1 MINTEINYTTILK
14 NKRLIS
20 IAGDESKDF
29 LNNLLTNDLSSLDK
43 KDSIYSCLLTPQ
55 GKINSHFFITK
66 KNNEYLIIIDEEL
79 AKDFTEK
86 LNFYK
91 LRLNVKIEI
100 INNLVVL
107 FSLDKKINLSNTI
120 VSFNDPRHEKF
131 GKYFVI
137 ESTQISNFKNL
148 SDDHEYYKN
157 FINQNG
163 LIDNIF
169 TNLKDKFFSLE
180 CNMKEL
186 NAIDF
191 KKGCFVGQENTAR
204 MNLKDKVSKRII
216 LLESKNNLKI
226 DEDILFENEVIGKVV
241 SANPNF
247 GSIKMKDYSRFK
259 NKDLISKSGSVKIN
273 MPNWINI

>member
-79 AKDFTEK
+79 VKDFTEK

-91 LRLNVKIEI
+91 LRLNVKIET

-131 GKYFVI
+131 GKYFII
-137 ESTQISNFKNL
+137 ESSQTGNVKNL
-148 SDDHEYYKN
+148 SDDNEYYKN

-169 TNLKDKFFSLE
+169 INLKDKFFSLE

-216 LLESKNNLKI
+216 LLESKNDLKI
-226 DEDILFENEVIGKVV
+226 DEDILFENEIIGKVV
-241 SANPNF
+241 STNPNF

>member
-55 GKINSHFFITK
+55 GKVNSHFFITK
-66 KNNEYLIIIDEEL
+66 KNDKYLIIIDGEL

-91 LRLNVKIEI
+91 LRLNVKIET

-107 FSLDKKINLSNTI
+107 FSLNKKINLSNII

-131 GKYFVI
+131 GKYFII
-137 ESTQISNFKNL
+137 ESVQTSNVENL
-148 SDDHEYYKN
+148 SDDNEYYKN

-216 LLESKNNLKI
+216 LLKSKENLKI
-226 DEDILFENEVIGKVV
+226 DEDILFENEIIGKVV
-241 SANPNF
+241 SANPSF
-247 GSIKMKDYSRFK
+247 GVIKMKDYSQFK
-259 NKDLISKSGSVKIN
+259 NKDLISKSGKIKIN
-273 MPNWINI
+273 IPAWLNI

>member
-1 MINTEINYTTILK
+1 MINSEINYTTILK

-55 GKINSHFFITK
+55 GKVNSHFFITK
-66 KNNEYLIIIDEEL
+66 KNDKYLIIIDEEL

-91 LRLNVKIEI
+91 LRLNVIIET

-107 FSLDKKINLSNTI
+107 FSLNKKINLSNAI

-131 GKYFVI
+131 GKYFII
-137 ESTQISNFKNL
+137 ESAQTSNVENL
-148 SDDHEYYKN
+148 SDDNEYYKN

-216 LLESKNNLKI
+216 LLKSKENLKI
-226 DEDILFENEVIGKVV
+226 DEDILFENEIIGKVV
-241 SANPNF
+241 SANPSF
-247 GSIKMKDYSRFK
+247 GVIKMKDYSQFK
-259 NKDLISKSGSVKIN
+259 NKDLISKSGKIKIN
-273 MPNWINI
+273 IPAWLNI

>member
-1 MINTEINYTTILK
+1 MINSEINYTTILK

-55 GKINSHFFITK
+55 GKVNSHFFITK
-66 KNNEYLIIIDEEL
+66 KNDKYLIIIDEEL

-91 LRLNVKIEI
+91 LRLNVKIET

-107 FSLDKKINLSNTI
+107 FSLNKKINLSNAI

-131 GKYFVI
+131 GKYFII
-137 ESTQISNFKNL
+137 ESAQTSNVENL
-148 SDDHEYYKN
+148 SDDNEYYKN

-216 LLESKNNLKI
+216 LLESKENLKI
-226 DEDILFENEVIGKVV
+226 DEDILFENEIIGKVV
-241 SANPNF
+241 SANPSF
-247 GSIKMKDYSRFK
+247 GVIKMKDYSQFK
-259 NKDLISKSGSVKIN
+259 NKDLISKSGKIKIN
-273 MPNWINI
+273 IPAWLNI

>member
-79 AKDFTEK
+79 VKDFTEK

-91 LRLNVKIEI
+91 LRLNVKIET

-131 GKYFVI
+131 GKYFII
-137 ESTQISNFKNL
+137 ESSQTGNVKNL
-148 SDDHEYYKN
+148 SDDNEYYKN

-216 LLESKNNLKI
+216 LLDSKENLKI
-226 DEDILFENEVIGKVV
+226 DEDILFENEIIGKVV
-241 SANPNF
+241 SANPSF
-247 GSIKMKDYSRFK
+247 GVIKMKDYSQFK
-259 NKDLISKSGSVKIN
+259 NKDLISKSGKIKIN
-273 MPNWINI
+273 IPAWLNI

>member
-1 MINTEINYTTILK
+1 M
-14 NKRLIS
+14 
-20 IAGDESKDF
+20 
-29 LNNLLTNDLSSLDK
+29 
-43 KDSIYSCLLTPQ
+43 
-55 GKINSHFFITK
+55 
-66 KNNEYLIIIDEEL
+66 
-79 AKDFTEK
+79 
-86 LNFYK
+86 
-91 LRLNVKIEI
+91 
-100 INNLVVL
+100 
-107 FSLDKKINLSNTI
+107 DKKINLSNTI

-216 LLESKNNLKI
+216 LLESKNDLKI
-226 DEDILFENEVIGKVV
+226 DEDILFENEIIGKVV
-241 SANPNF
+241 SVNPNF

-259 NKDLISKSGSVKIN
+259 NKDLISKSGDIKIN

>member
-79 AKDFTEK
+79 VKDFTEK

-131 GKYFVI
+131 GKYFI
-137 ESTQISNFKNL
+137 IKSAQTSNVKNL
-148 SDDHEYYKN
+148 SDDNEYYKN

-169 TNLKDKFFSLE
+169 INLKDKFFSLE

-204 MNLKDKVSKRII
+204 MNLKDKVSKRIV
-216 LLESKNNLKI
+216 LLESKNDLKI
-226 DEDILFENEVIGKVV
+226 DEDILFENEIIGKVV
-241 SANPNF
+241 SVNPNF
-247 GSIKMKDYSRFK
+247 GSIKMKDYSQFK

>member
-1 MINTEINYTTILK
+1 MINSEINYTTILK

-55 GKINSHFFITK
+55 GKVNSHFFITK
-66 KNNEYLIIIDEEL
+66 KNDKYLIIIDEEL

-91 LRLNVKIEI
+91 LRLNVIIET

-107 FSLDKKINLSNTI
+107 FSLNKKINLSNAI

-131 GKYFVI
+131 GKYFII
-137 ESTQISNFKNL
+137 ESAQTSNVENL
-148 SDDHEYYKN
+148 SDDNEYYKN

-216 LLESKNNLKI
+216 LLDSKENLKI
-226 DEDILFENEVIGKVV
+226 DEDILFENEIIGKVV
-241 SANPNF
+241 SANPSF
-247 GSIKMKDYSRFK
+247 GVIKMKDYSQFK
-259 NKDLISKSGSVKIN
+259 NKDLISKSGKIKIN
-273 MPNWINI
+273 IPAWLNI

>member
-66 KNNEYLIIIDEEL
+66 KKNEYLIIIDEEL

-91 LRLNVKIEI
+91 LRLNVKIDI

-107 FSLDKKINLSNTI
+107 FSLNKKINLSNTI

-131 GKYFVI
+131 GKYFII
-137 ESTQISNFKNL
+137 ESSQTGNVKNL
-148 SDDHEYYKN
+148 SDDNEYYKN
-157 FINQNG
+157 FINQSG

-259 NKDLISKSGSVKIN
+259 NKDLISKSGDIKIN

>member
-20 IAGDESKDF
+20 ITGDESKDF

-55 GKINSHFFITK
+55 GKVNSHFFITK

-79 AKDFTEK
+79 VKDFTEK

-91 LRLNVKIEI
+91 LRLNVKIET

-131 GKYFVI
+131 GKYFII
-137 ESTQISNFKNL
+137 ESSQTGNVKNL
-148 SDDHEYYKN
+148 SDDNEYYKN
-157 FINQNG
+157 FINQSG

-204 MNLKDKVSKRII
+204 MNLKDKISKRII
-216 LLESKNNLKI
+216 LLESKNDLKI
-226 DEDILFENEVIGKVV
+226 DEDILFENEIIGKVV
-241 SANPNF
+241 SVNPNF
-247 GSIKMKDYSRFK
+247 GSIKMKDYSQFK
-259 NKDLISKSGSVKIN
+259 NKDLVSKSGSVKIN

>member
-259 NKDLISKSGSVKIN
+259 NKDLISKSGDIKIN

>member
-66 KNNEYLIIIDEEL
+66 KKNEYLIIIDEEL

-91 LRLNVKIEI
+91 LRLNVKIDI

-107 FSLDKKINLSNTI
+107 FSLNKKINLSNTI
-120 VSFNDPRHEKF
+120 VSFKDPRHEKF
-131 GKYFVI
+131 GKYFII
-137 ESTQISNFKNL
+137 ESTQTYNVKNL
-148 SDDHEYYKN
+148 SDDNEYYKN

-169 TNLKDKFFSLE
+169 TNLKEKFFSLE

-259 NKDLISKSGSVKIN
+259 NKDLISKSGDIKIN

>member
-20 IAGDESKDF
+20 ITGDESKDF

-66 KNNEYLIIIDEEL
+66 KNKEYLIIIDEEL
-79 AKDFTEK
+79 VKDFTEK
-86 LNFYK
+86 INFYK
-91 LRLNVKIEI
+91 LRLNIKIET

-131 GKYFVI
+131 GKYFII
-137 ESTQISNFKNL
+137 ESSQTGNVKNL
-148 SDDHEYYKN
+148 SDDNEYYKN
-157 FINQNG
+157 FINQSG

-204 MNLKDKVSKRII
+204 MNLKDKISKRII
-216 LLESKNNLKI
+216 LLESKNDLKI
-226 DEDILFENEVIGKVV
+226 DEDILFENEIIGKVV
-241 SANPNF
+241 SVNPNF
-247 GSIKMKDYSRFK
+247 GSIKMKDYSQFK

>member
-14 NKRLIS
+14 NKRLIL

-66 KNNEYLIIIDEEL
+66 KNNEYLIIIDKEL
-79 AKDFTEK
+79 VKDFTEK

-91 LRLNVKIEI
+91 LRLNVKIET
-100 INNLVVL
+100 INNLAVL
-107 FSLDKKINLSNTI
+107 FSLDKKIDLSNTI

-131 GKYFVI
+131 GKYFI
-137 ESTQISNFKNL
+137 IKSAQTSNVKNL
-148 SDDHEYYKN
+148 SDDNEYYKN

-169 TNLKDKFFSLE
+169 INLKDKFFSLE

-204 MNLKDKVSKRII
+204 MNLKDKISKRIV
-216 LLESKNNLKI
+216 LLESKNELKI
-226 DEDILFENEVIGKVV
+226 DEDILFENEIIGKIV
-241 SANPNF
+241 SINPNF

>member
-241 SANPNF
+241 SVNPNF

>member
-55 GKINSHFFITK
+55 GKVNSHFFITK
-66 KNNEYLIIIDEEL
+66 KNDKYLIIIDGEL

-91 LRLNVKIEI
+91 LRLNVKIET

-107 FSLDKKINLSNTI
+107 FSLNKKINLSNII

-131 GKYFVI
+131 GKYFII
-137 ESTQISNFKNL
+137 ESVQTSNVENL
-148 SDDHEYYKN
+148 SDDNEYYKN

-216 LLESKNNLKI
+216 LLESKENLKI
-226 DEDILFENEVIGKVV
+226 DEDILFENEIIGKVL
-241 SANPNF
+241 SANPSF
-247 GSIKMKDYSRFK
+247 GVIKMKDYSQFK
-259 NKDLISKSGSVKIN
+259 NKDLISKSGKIKIN
-273 MPNWINI
+273 IPAWLNI

>member
-100 INNLVVL
+100 INN
-107 FSLDKKINLSNTI
+107 
-120 VSFNDPRHEKF
+120 
-131 GKYFVI
+131 
-137 ESTQISNFKNL
+137 
-148 SDDHEYYKN
+148 
-157 FINQNG
+157 
-163 LIDNIF
+163 
-169 TNLKDKFFSLE
+169 
-180 CNMKEL
+180 
-186 NAIDF
+186 
-191 KKGCFVGQENTAR
+191 
-204 MNLKDKVSKRII
+204 
-216 LLESKNNLKI
+216 
-226 DEDILFENEVIGKVV
+226 
-241 SANPNF
+241 
-247 GSIKMKDYSRFK
+247 
-259 NKDLISKSGSVKIN
+259 
-273 MPNWINI
+273 

>member
-66 KNNEYLIIIDEEL
+66 KNKEYLIIIDEEL
-79 AKDFTEK
+79 VKDFAEK

-91 LRLNVKIEI
+91 LRLNVKIET

-259 NKDLISKSGSVKIN
+259 NKDLISKSGDIKIN